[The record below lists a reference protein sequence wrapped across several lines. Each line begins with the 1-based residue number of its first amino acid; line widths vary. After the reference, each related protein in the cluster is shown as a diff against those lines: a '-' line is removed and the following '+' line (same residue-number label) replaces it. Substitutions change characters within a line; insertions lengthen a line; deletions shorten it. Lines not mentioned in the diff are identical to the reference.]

1 MFVSMPRKRWLL
13 PACFCLLLAAPGA
26 SFAQGSAAGNEASSP
41 ASYGQ
46 LADLLE
52 NEEARNALI
61 EDLRVR
67 ARGEQERAEGG
78 DGGAAGSEASG
89 NNAGASEAEAETA
102 EAPKETVSLS
112 RRIARSTQGL
122 AQQLAGELSEA
133 AAAFSTAGGAAAQT
147 DWRALARASVDLLLV
162 IVAVVVAYF
171 VIRRLCVPL
180 YARLDRWSR
189 RTAESS
195 ALLRKS
201 VAVLAATGV
210 DIVLIV
216 VAWVAGF
223 VLAIYALSEPGAM
236 DPRQTMFLNAFLLV
250 EAFKALIRMLFA
262 TRFEGLRLLPM
273 SDEAAAYWNAWFA
286 RISGFIGYGLLL
298 AVPVVNVNISPE
310 AGRALTLVI
319 MVLAFLYALIII
331 LQNRLEVRER
341 LQTYAGAVELGFA
354 RLLLYGL
361 ARVWHLLAL
370 GYFAALVIVGVL
382 QAEEALPFMLRATVQ
397 TLLAVGGGIFVAIV
411 LAQVISRRIRLPE
424 ETRRKFPMLEGR
436 LNGAVP
442 GVLQVVRIVILGVVA
457 LLVLDAW
464 AVFNLPAWLASDAGT
479 ATLVTA
485 ISVGLILLA
494 AQAVWIGFA
503 SWVELRLSP
512 ENKRGGPTA
521 REQTL
526 LALFRSAFLIVL
538 VVITAMIV
546 LAEIGINIG
555 PLIAGA
561 GVLGLAIGFGA
572 QKLVQ
577 DVITGVFIQLE
588 NAINT
593 GDVVT
598 AGPVTGTAEKV
609 TVRSVGIRDLSGTY
623 HIVPFSSVD
632 TVSNF
637 MRDFAYHVGVYGIAY
652 RENVDE
658 AMTQLRE
665 AFEALMS
672 DEAQAAKVLEPLEL
686 HGVTELADSAVN
698 IRIRIKTTPGNQW
711 AIGREY
717 NRLVKKYFDAAGI
730 EIPFPHTTLY
740 FGEDKAGRS
749 PAANVRVLEA
759 GEAESRSLT
768 EGPKSATSRAKPNP
782 VERGDFDEEGN

>member
-1 MFVSMPRKRWLL
+1 MPAASPLLRRLL
-13 PACFCLLLAAPGA
+13 PVLLCWIFATPGA
-26 SFAQGSAAGNEASSP
+26 ALAQDGSSQEGAASAAG
-41 ASYGQ
+41 YGQ
-46 LADLLE
+46 IADLLE
-52 NEEARNALI
+52 SEEARNALI
-61 EDLRVR
+61 EDLRTL
-67 ARGEQERAEGG
+67 
-78 DGGAAGSEASG
+78 AGSGDTAQAS
-89 NNAGASEAEAETA
+89 AEAASSSEDA
-102 EAPKETVSLS
+102 NGGESAPEETVTMS
-112 RRIARSTQGL
+112 RRIARMTQGL
-122 AQQLAGELSEA
+122 AEQLTSEFSEA
-133 AAAFSTAGGAAAQT
+133 MAAFSAAGGAAAKT
-147 DWRALARASVDLLLV
+147 DWSTLASASVDLVLV
-162 IVAVVVAYF
+162 IVVVLLAYF
-171 VIRRLCVPL
+171 LARRLCAPL
-180 YARLDRWSR
+180 YARLDGWSGR
-189 RTAESS
+189 RAETS

-216 VAWVAGF
+216 AAWVAGF

-273 SDEAAAYWNAWFA
+273 SDEGAAYWNAWFA

-298 AVPVVNVNISPE
+298 AVPIVNVNISSE
-310 AGRALTLVI
+310 AGRALTL
-319 MVLAFLYALIII
+319 MVLTLAFLYALIII
-331 LQNRLEVRER
+331 LQNRLDVRLR
-341 LQTYAGAVELGFA
+341 LQHYAGEVELGFA

-361 ARVWHLLAL
+361 ARVWHWLAL
-370 GYFAALVIVGVL
+370 AYFAALTIVGVL
-382 QAEEALPFMLRATVQ
+382 HAEEALPFMLRATVQ
-397 TLLAVGGGIFVAIV
+397 TLIAIGGGIFVAIV
-411 LAQVISRRIRLPE
+411 LAQIISRRIRLPE
-424 ETRRKFPMLEGR
+424 ETRRKFPLLEAR

-442 GVLQVVRIVILGVVA
+442 GVLQVVRVVILAIVA

-464 AVFNLPAWLASDAGT
+464 AVFNLPEWLATPAGT

-485 ISVGLILLA
+485 ISVGFILLVA
-494 AQAVWIGFA
+494 KAVWIGFA
-503 SWVELRLSP
+503 SWVELRLNP

-526 LALFRSAFLIVL
+526 LSLFRSAFLIVL

-598 AGPVTGTAEKV
+598 AGPVTGTAEKI

-637 MRDFAYHVGVYGIAY
+637 MRDFAFHVGVYGIAY
-652 RENVDE
+652 REDVDE
-658 AMTQLRE
+658 AMQQLHK
-665 AFEALMS
+665 AYDTLVS
-672 DEAQAAKVLEPLEL
+672 DPEQAAKVLEPLEL
-686 HGVTELADSAVN
+686 HGVTELADSCVN
-698 IRIRIKTTPGNQW
+698 IRVRIKTTPGNQW
-711 AIGREY
+711 AIGRAY
-717 NRLVKKYFDAAGI
+717 NRLVKKHFDAAGI

-740 FGEDKAGRS
+740 FGEDKAGRA

-759 GEAESRSLT
+759 GEIEDRSSA
-768 EGPKSATSRAKPNP
+768 GAPKSATGPIRPNP
-782 VERGDFDEEGN
+782 ADRGDFDEEGN

>member
-1 MFVSMPRKRWLL
+1 MLATPSLLRGLLPILLLLL
-13 PACFCLLLAAPGA
+13 PA
-26 SFAQGSAAGNEASSP
+26 FAQAQASGSEAD
-41 ASYGQ
+41 ASGYGQ
-46 LADLLE
+46 LADVLE
-52 NEEARNALI
+52 NEVSRERLI
-61 EDLRVR
+61 EELH
-67 ARGEQERAEGG
+67 
-78 DGGAAGSEASG
+78 SLASG
-89 NNAGASEAEAETA
+89 AEQGADESQGDDADAAEPAAEA
-102 EAPKETVSLS
+102 VSMS
-112 RRIARSTQGL
+112 RRVARLTQGL
-122 AQQLAGELSEA
+122 AEQLAAEFSESM
-133 AAAFSTAGGAAAQT
+133 AAFSAAGGAAAAT
-147 DWRALARASVDLLLV
+147 DWGALARASVDL
-162 IVAVVVAYF
+162 VAVIIAVLIAF
-171 VIRRLCVPL
+171 FLMRRLCAPL
-180 YARLDRWSR
+180 YGRLNGWSLR
-189 RTAESS
+189 RAESS

-201 VAVLAATGV
+201 MAVLAATGV
-210 DIVLIV
+210 DILLIV

-223 VLAIYALSEPGAM
+223 ALALYVLSEPGAM

-262 TRFEGLRLLPM
+262 TRFDGLRLLPM
-273 SDEAAAYWNAWFA
+273 GDEGAAYWNAWFA

-298 AVPVVNVNISPE
+298 AVPIVNVNVSPE
-310 AGRALTLVI
+310 AGRALTVAI
-319 MVLAFLYALIII
+319 MLLAFLYALSII
-331 LQNRLEVRER
+331 LQNKLDVRER
-341 LQTYAGAVELGFA
+341 MQRYATNIELGFA

-370 GYFAALVIVGVL
+370 AYFAALVIVGVL

-397 TLLAVGGGIFVAIV
+397 TLLAIGGGVFVAVV
-411 LAQVISRRIRLPE
+411 LAQIISRRIQLPE
-424 ETRRKFPMLEGR
+424 ETRQKFPLLEAR

-442 GVLQVVRIVILGVVA
+442 GVLQVVRVVILAIVA
-457 LLVLDAW
+457 LIVLDAW
-464 AVFNLPAWLASDAGT
+464 AVFNLPEWLASDAGT
-479 ATLVTA
+479 ATLITA
-485 ISVGLILLA
+485 ISVGLILLVA
-494 AQAVWIGFA
+494 KAIWIGFA
-503 SWVELRLSP
+503 SWVELRLNP

-526 LALFRSAFLIVL
+526 LSLFRSAFLIVL
-538 VVITAMIV
+538 VVLTAMIV

-598 AGPVTGTAEKV
+598 AGSVTGTAEKV

-637 MRDFAYHVGVYGIAY
+637 MRDFAFHVGVYRIAY
-652 RENVDE
+652 REDIDH
-658 AMTQLRE
+658 AMAQLH
-665 AFEALMS
+665 AAYDTLVS
-672 DEAQAAKVLEPLEL
+672 DPEQAAKVLEPLEL

-698 IRIRIKTTPGNQW
+698 IRVRIKTTPGNQW

-759 GEAESRSLT
+759 GEAESRSIT